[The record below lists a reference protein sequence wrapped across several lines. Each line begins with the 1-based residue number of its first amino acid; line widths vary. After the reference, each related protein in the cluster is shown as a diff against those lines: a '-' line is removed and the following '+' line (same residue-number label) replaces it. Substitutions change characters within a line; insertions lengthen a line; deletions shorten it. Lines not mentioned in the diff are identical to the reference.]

1 VSAGGPGPSFRHDD
15 RLLERFGTLR
25 AAVVEIDG
33 ARNGPT
39 PAGLLAEFAAE
50 QAAAATDLA
59 GVALAEVPSIAA
71 WRSVFSS
78 FGVSPTRYRNAAE
91 ALLRRV
97 QKKGDVPSVSLL
109 VDLGNLVSIRRRL
122 PLAVIDAD
130 RVTGTVTV
138 READGTEHFED
149 LGGTEA
155 SRPEPGEIVMVDD
168 AGEVV
173 TRRWC
178 WRQSTR
184 SGATDTTTRV
194 LIAVEGHHRGADDD
208 VAAAVADFADLV
220 ARHLPGAVLHSRTT
234 GGVD

>member
-1 VSAGGPGPSFRHDD
+1 VTGGAGFPPFRHDE
-15 RLLERFGTLR
+15 RLLARFASLR
-25 AAVVEIDG
+25 AAVVELDG
-33 ARNGPT
+33 VHNGPAT
-39 PAGLLAEFAAE
+39 PALFDEFVAE
-50 QAAAATDLA
+50 QTRAAADLA

-71 WRSVFSS
+71 WRSVFSA

-97 QKKGDVPSVSLL
+97 QKKGDIPSVSLM

-130 RVTGTVTV
+130 RVGGGVTV
-138 READGTEHFED
+138 REASGDETFDD

-155 SRPEPGEIVMVDD
+155 TRPEPGEIVMVDD
-168 AGEVV
+168 TGEVV

-184 SGATDTTTRV
+184 SGATDATTRLV
-194 LIAVEGHHRGADDD
+194 IAVEGHHRGAEDD
-208 VAAAVADFADLV
+208 VAAAVADFEDLV
-220 ARHLPGAVLHSRTT
+220 ARHLPGAVLRSRTVS
-234 GGVD
+234 GAG